1 MNYIRKADAPF
12 VLNNASCMN
21 APACVCV
28 FVCMYQHPFHMHI
41 TPATLVCMAVIEQ
54 GVLYLNRDLTVADA
68 PLGAP
73 LSGRAIKSCMGKE

>member
-1 MNYIRKADAPF
+1 
-12 VLNNASCMN
+12 
-21 APACVCV
+21 
-28 FVCMYQHPFHMHI
+28 MHI

-73 LSGRAIKSCMGKE
+73 LSGREIKSCMGIKKPSVQYIALPSHVLCHPPSIKSDSLHCMH